1 MRMVINHKE
10 ESCMLNGRLKCLW
23 LTFAVVIEVF
33 LLTVSGSALGETA
46 VLQIP
51 LNPDYAFPNKDTPHG
66 LKVNSAP
73 LVENA
78 SAWNGR
84 TIAFKGEAIGE
95 AMVRGKMAWIHL
107 NDDAYMW
114 KNIEE
119 GAQLGGYNSGHAVW
133 VSVDLAMK
141 IRYFGDFKHEG
152 DVVKIVGTYNAACP
166 QHGGD
171 MDIHASTLDI
181 VRVGHPVH
189 DAFNTAR
196 TMVALFLL
204 VVAFALHRIRTIIRR
219 RHAF

>member
-23 LTFAVVIEVF
+23 LTFVVVIEVF
-33 LLTVSGSALGETA
+33 LLTVSGPALGETA

-133 VSVDLAMK
+133 ISADLAMK

-152 DVVKIVGTYNAACP
+152 DVVNIVGTFHAACP

-171 MDIHASTLDI
+171 MDIHASALDI
-181 VRVGHPVH
+181 VRVGHPVRE
-189 DAFNTAR
+189 AFNTSRAI
-196 TMVALFLL
+196 MALFLL
-204 VVAFALHRIRTIIRR
+204 AVAFALHRLRAIIRR

>member
-1 MRMVINHKE
+1 M
-10 ESCMLNGRLKCLW
+10 
-23 LTFAVVIEVF
+23 
-33 LLTVSGSALGETA
+33 
-46 VLQIP
+46 
-51 LNPDYAFPNKDTPHG
+51 
-66 LKVNSAP
+66 P
-73 LVENA
+73 LVDLCRCHRGFPLDRFRPGSRRDCR
-78 SAWNGR
+78 SANSFELRLRIPQQRYSPW
-84 TIAFKGEAIGE
+84 IG
-95 AMVRGKMAWIHL
+95 GQQCKMAWIHL